1 MPLSMADKM
10 LTEDNQRYLSE
21 GGYFKTK
28 LHISYLD
35 SNGKIQQ
42 YLDCRYD
49 IGSENGGLEKHI
61 REAYDG
67 LLKAGFSSKEQRDEI
82 FKMCDYL
89 FSKDNVA
96 ETESADQ
103 PSETSQD
110 AQSEQNKPES
120 ENEAQDSPKKPPKSI
135 SDATAEEKPQNF
147 EEKPQKTKVINL
159 YAGPGAG
166 KTTAALQICLEL
178 KKLGVNAEYVS
189 EFAKDLIYDGKEEM
203 LKDQKFVT
211 DGQYERLNRLR
222 GKVDVIVTDS
232 PLLLGQVYGKKSID
246 KDYKDE
252 IRKRYDS
259 FDNYNAF
266 IVRGKNFTQKGRVHN
281 LEESKQLDADVLQ
294 MLSDNKIFHGY
305 YKQDNLS
312 VAVENIEKWL
322 DKDKVS
328 TIANEADVADKALT
342 NSTSQPKTKKIKQR
356 IQDR

>member
-1 MPLSMADKM
+1 MFDV
-10 LTEDNQRYLSE
+10 Y
-21 GGYFKTK
+21 
-28 LHISYLD
+28 
-35 SNGKIQQ
+35 
-42 YLDCRYD
+42 
-49 IGSENGGLEKHI
+49 
-61 REAYDG
+61 
-67 LLKAGFSSKEQRDEI
+67 
-82 FKMCDYL
+82 
-89 FSKDNVA
+89 
-96 ETESADQ
+96 
-103 PSETSQD
+103 
-110 AQSEQNKPES
+110 
-120 ENEAQDSPKKPPKSI
+120 
-135 SDATAEEKPQNF
+135 
-147 EEKPQKTKVINL
+147 
-159 YAGPGAG
+159 
-166 KTTAALQICLEL
+166 
-178 KKLGVNAEYVS
+178 
-189 EFAKDLIYDGKEEM
+189 GKEEM

-312 VAVENIEKWL
+312 EAVENIEKWL

-328 TIANEADVADKALT
+328 TLANEAHVADKALT
-342 NSTSQPKTKKIKQR
+342 NSTSQQKTK
-356 IQDR
+356 